1 MILDTTFIIDLME
14 ELPDAVA
21 KMEQLHQEQLQIFIT
36 TPTIFELWTGVA
48 YGNQPEKEKQKIKL
62 IIDNQCLL
70 DLTTESAQH
79 AGFINGT
86 LQKQGQII
94 DPEDCLIAGIA
105 LHHNEP
111 LLTRNTKH
119 FKRIKGLK
127 IETY

>member
-1 MILDTTFIIDLME
+1 MILDTAFIIDLME
-14 ELPDAVA
+14 KLPEAVA
-21 KMEQLHQEQLQIFIT
+21 KMEQLHTQQEQIFIT

-48 YGNQPEKEKQKIKL
+48 HGSQPEKEKQKIKL
-62 IIDNQCLL
+62 IIENQRIL
-70 DLTTESAQH
+70 DLTKASAEE
-79 AGFINGT
+79 AGIINGT
-86 LQKQGQII
+86 LQKQRECI

-105 LHHNEP
+105 LRYNQP